1 VKKYMVENGVEE
13 GRLSTAGFG
22 ETQPIAPND
31 TRDGRDRNRRVEMKV
46 LE

>member
-1 VKKYMVENGVEE
+1 MKKYMVEQGIEE
-13 GRLSTAGFG
+13 TRLSTAGFG
-22 ETQPIAPND
+22 ETQPVAPND

>member
-1 VKKYMVENGVEE
+1 MKNYMVEQGVDESV
-13 GRLSTAGFG
+13 LSVVGYG
-22 ETQPIAPND
+22 ESQPVAPND